1 MSRIASYFSKAD
13 RKKLFFDY
21 LKLIGILEIVIFIV
35 VALWATDD
43 KYHRVYSPFPWQ
55 EYLFVA
61 FAFPIVITFL
71 MGIMVTGF
79 NYFLGEDKPPRE
91 NKAADDQG
99 HQLEAVIRQ
108 IRRLPYLAILFLL
121 LVTLFALFNM
131 NHIMAWLGSL
141 GYNAFLLLSYGL
153 AGLGVIVAVYM
164 MFFLFFKYRLNHKQL
179 RYQYYS
185 QISDKF
191 GLIIL
196 DDHTVLYKDGNLLVQ
211 GGRWKRPQQVGTAAS
226 EVELLSPEAQDRPHL
241 PALKP

>member
-1 MSRIASYFSKAD
+1 MSKIASYFSKAD

-21 LKLIGILEIVIFIV
+21 LKLIGILEIIIFIV

-43 KYHRVYSPFPWQ
+43 KYHRVYTPFPWR

-71 MGIMVTGF
+71 MGILVTGF
-79 NYFLGEDKPPRE
+79 NYFLGGEKPQAE
-91 NKAADDQG
+91 SKNAADS
-99 HQLEAVIRQ
+99 QLETVVRQ
-108 IRRLPYLAILFLL
+108 LRRLPYLALLFLL
-121 LVTLFALFNM
+121 LVTIFALYNL

-141 GYNAFLLLSYGL
+141 GYNAFLFLSYIL
-153 AGLGVIVAVYM
+153 AGMGVVAVVYLL
-164 MFFLFFKYRLNHKQL
+164 FFLFFKYRLNHKQL

-191 GLIIL
+191 GLVVL
-196 DDHTVLYKDGNLLVQ
+196 DDQTVLYKDGHLLVQ
-211 GGRWKRPQQVGTAAS
+211 GGRWKRPQQVGTAPS
-226 EVELLSPEAQDRPHL
+226 EVELISPETQGRTQL